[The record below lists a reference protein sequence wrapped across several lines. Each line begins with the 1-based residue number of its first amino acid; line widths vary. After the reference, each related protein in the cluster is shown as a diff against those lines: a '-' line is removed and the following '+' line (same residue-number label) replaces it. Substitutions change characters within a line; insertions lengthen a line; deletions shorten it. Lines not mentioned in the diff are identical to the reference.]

1 MDLSIES
8 NYQGVVAGIDEA
20 GRGPLA
26 GPVVA
31 AAVIIDQNN
40 LIEGIKDSKKLSKN
54 KREELYVK
62 ITQNYLWSIGVV
74 GPKEIDEINILEATK
89 KACVLAVEGLIK
101 EPSAVI
107 VDGNMKFSDKRFV
120 GYIKGDDSAFTS
132 FYAEVSKLLPQSIEY
147 EPLIRLPDHN
157 SSEHFINLS
166 YMCALQKVLSS
177 KVDSFEAGL
186 KMLHNI
192 LLVFEEFAS
201 GDKKVQLKKYIQEY
215 GYALKQQVD
224 YLKLFSQLCD
234 KEMPEFFEMLKD
246 TIIECKGKIDFDF
259 ERAIKSMVI
268 EPDQGISYY
277 ETAVKYL
284 DDSQAPYRDAPEC
297 TKNKAKACYYLG
309 LLS

>member
-8 NYQGVVAGIDEA
+8 NYPGVVAGVDEA

-101 EPSAVI
+101 QPSAVI

-120 GYIKGDDSAFTS
+120 SYVKGDDRSISIAAASIIAKVTRDRIMELLHQDFPYYFWAKNSGYGTKEHISAIEKYGSSVHHRLS
-132 FYAEVSKLLPQSIEY
+132 FKLK
-147 EPLIRLPDHN
+147 N
-157 SSEHFINLS
+157 
-166 YMCALQKVLSS
+166 
-177 KVDSFEAGL
+177 
-186 KMLHNI
+186 
-192 LLVFEEFAS
+192 
-201 GDKKVQLKKYIQEY
+201 
-215 GYALKQQVD
+215 
-224 YLKLFSQLCD
+224 
-234 KEMPEFFEMLKD
+234 
-246 TIIECKGKIDFDF
+246 
-259 ERAIKSMVI
+259 
-268 EPDQGISYY
+268 
-277 ETAVKYL
+277 TA
-284 DDSQAPYRDAPEC
+284 
-297 TKNKAKACYYLG
+297 
-309 LLS
+309 